1 MITDFSRFLGLILVP
16 LAEKLAEHLSAVDES
31 YDGKPNLALS
41 HVLGASIQTALMN
54 TPLIVFIGWGLNVP
68 MDLNFPIFDSA
79 VLVLAILVVGNFLR
93 DQKSNYLEGALC
105 VCVYILIAIC
115 AIYYPNA
122 KTEEGSAGA
131 ASEAHE

>member
-1 MITDFSRFLGLILVP
+1 
-16 LAEKLAEHLSAVDES
+16 
-31 YDGKPNLALS
+31 
-41 HVLGASIQTALMN
+41 MN
-54 TPLIVFIGWGLNVP
+54 TPLIVFIGWGLDVP

-105 VCVYILIAIC
+105 VTVYILIAIC

-122 KTEEGSAGA
+122 KTEEGSAAG